1 MFEILLISAALAA
14 DIPNAAGLLKQADAP
29 RQAFLHSTLRVR
41 ATIEPEGG
49 TAQTGEFDI
58 YVGNED
64 QQLVVFRDKRSKGRK
79 FLTVGDKAWLIVPGS
94 KNPIAVTANQRMLGA
109 SSFADIARV
118 RLSRDYTGALRP
130 GIEPCGE
137 PAQPCRVVDIAAT
150 VKAAPY
156 ASGTLWIDGSGFVRK
171 ALYKLASGKPAKEI
185 TYRYKDSNSG
195 IVAAGLTLTDL
206 LRSDKT
212 GKTSLEYLDHRPT
225 QHSPATFD
233 PLQQVKR

>member
-1 MFEILLISAALAA
+1 M
-14 DIPNAAGLLKQADAP
+14 
-29 RQAFLHSTLRVR
+29 
-41 ATIEPEGG
+41 
-49 TAQTGEFDI
+49 
-58 YVGNED
+58 
-64 QQLVVFRDKRSKGRK
+64 
-79 FLTVGDKAWLIVPGS
+79 
-94 KNPIAVTANQRMLGA
+94 
-109 SSFADIARV
+109 
-118 RLSRDYTGALRP
+118 
-130 GIEPCGE
+130 
-137 PAQPCRVVDIAAT
+137 VDIAAT

-195 IVAAGLTLTDL
+195 IVAASLTLTDL